1 MVKFISLS
9 SGSNGNCYYFEHQGG
24 AFIVDAGIGPR
35 TIKKRL
41 QEHGLDFS
49 KIHFVLVTHDHL
61 DHIKSLGVICGKY
74 QIPAYATRVLHN
86 SLVHH
91 FCTRGRMSGCAR
103 YTKLDETFEHDGV
116 QFTPFLVSHDATQT
130 VGYKIK
136 IENTTFTLAT
146 DIGQS
151 NEKLVK
157 FAKESDVL
165 ILESNF
171 DIDMLM
177 RGPYSPELKV
187 RICNSQGHLSNDRMA
202 EILRQVYHNGLTH
215 IFLCHLSEN
224 NNTPEKALESAE
236 VALKSIGVKAGNDV
250 ITVALPRKEASSI
263 YTF

>member
-9 SGSNGNCYYFEHQGG
+9 SGSNGNCYYFEHNGD
-24 AFIVDAGIGPR
+24 AFLVDAGIGPR

-41 QEHGLDFS
+41 LEHGLEFE
-49 KIHFVLVTHDHL
+49 KIRFVLVTHDHL

-74 QIPAYATRVLHN
+74 KIPAFATKTLHN

-103 YTKLDETFEHDGV
+103 FTKLGEATECFGV
-116 QFTPFLVSHDATQT
+116 EFTPFLVSHDATQT

-136 IENTTFTLAT
+136 VENVTFTLAT

-151 NEKLVK
+151 NLDLVK
-157 FAKESDVL
+157 YAQESQVL

-177 RGPYSPELKV
+177 RGPYTPELKV
-187 RICNSQGHLSNDRMA
+187 RICNGEGHLSNDRAA
-202 EILRQVYHNGLTH
+202 EIIRKVYHNGLSH

-224 NNTPEKALESAE
+224 NNTPQKALESAE
-236 VALKSIGVKAGNDV
+236 LALKSIGVRPGNDV
-250 ITVALPRKEASSI
+250 ITVALPRKEPSSVF
-263 YTF
+263 TF